1 MNTAEKY
8 VFEQLLQLADAEYKA
23 FHSKLIPNVPP
34 ERIIGVRTPQLR
46 KFAREFACSPLR
58 GEFMRQLPHS
68 CYEAD
73 NLHGMLIMQ
82 LKDYDAVIDELE
94 RFLPFIDN
102 WATCDLLRPK
112 MFAKNTD
119 KLLPKIEKWL
129 ASDHEYTARFAI
141 EMLMCFYL
149 DEHFNPKHL
158 DWVQIPSEKY
168 YIKMMIAWYFATAL
182 ALQRDAVMPYFERG
196 LDDKW
201 VHNKAIQKSIE
212 SYRISD
218 EDKRYLKTLRQK

>member
-58 GEFMRQLPHS
+58 GEFMRHLPHS

-94 RFLPFIDN
+94 RFMPFIDN

-112 MFAKNTD
+112 VFAKNTD

-129 ASDHEYTARFAI
+129 ACDHEYTVRFAI
-141 EMLMCFYL
+141 EMLMCYYL
-149 DEHFNPKHL
+149 DEAFKPEYLTLAASVK
-158 DWVQIPSEKY
+158 SEEY
-168 YIKMMIAWYFATAL
+168 YVNMMLAWLFATAL
-182 ALQRDAVMPYFERG
+182 AKQYDSAIAFIENNN
-196 LDDKW
+196 LDIW
-201 VHNKAIQKSIE
+201 VHNKTIQKATE
-212 SYRISD
+212 SYRITN
-218 EDKRYLKTLRQK
+218 EQKVYLKTLKG